1 MKQELIY
8 FIVII
13 LANTIGSISGMGGG
27 VIIKPIFDYIAFDS
41 VMTTSFYSSVAV
53 FVMSIVSTIRQVQ
66 AGHKIDFV
74 IIFNLALGSIIGGY
88 LGSLSF
94 DYLLSLSGPQNSQL
108 VQIILTIVVL
118 IFSILSTKNIFKQY
132 FLRKIYW
139 YYSAGIILG
148 FLSSFL
154 GIGGGPINVAVFI
167 IFFGI
172 PIKIAT
178 VYSITTILFSQFSK
192 IFSLLIFSN
201 FNDYNYRVLIYI
213 ICAGALGGLLGAKFS
228 SVLSENKV
236 SFIFQIVVLL
246 VLFLNFYNLFLLL
259 VR

>member
-108 VQIILTIVVL
+108 VQIILTIVIL

-139 YYSAGIILG
+139 YYLVGIILG

-178 VYSITTILFSQFSK
+178 IYSITTILFSQFSK
-192 IFSLLIFSN
+192 IFSN